1 MPIKQMLHCI
11 ASTLACTAAAF
22 WSVAGLAA
30 DYPTK
35 PITVVV
41 GYAAGG
47 GVDAIARIVA
57 EKLPAAL
64 GQPVVVENKPSVA
77 GIVSTTFVAKA
88 KPDGCAGA
96 DYFQPCD
103 LRQAALCAAGSD
115 ADFVCR

>member
-1 MPIKQMLHCI
+1 MTCWPIKQKLHLI
-11 ASTLACTAAAF
+11 ASTLACTAVAISTLAPLAAR
-22 WSVAGLAA
+22 AA

-35 PITVVV
+35 PITIVV

-77 GIVSTTFVAKA
+77 GIVGTTFVAKA
-88 KPDGCAGA
+88 KPREG
-96 DYFQPCD
+96 Q
-103 LRQAALCAAGSD
+103 LRCQLCVVSAHK
-115 ADFVCR
+115 